1 MGLLS
6 ALSGPAMGIMANG
19 ANNGEP
25 EGSPVGW
32 SNTTRAASMLQE
44 LANAGLMTEAMVR
57 LQRLRVADQADAL
70 VRISPDAQDALLELL
85 PSEFIGAIVGE
96 LETEEAVSV
105 CERLAAVRLAEVFD
119 AASPDI
125 TADVLKELEPDAADA
140 ALAAMRT
147 AQDVIPLLEYEDDD
161 AGGLMTPE
169 FIALRETMNVAQALD
184 FVRLWAEEIG
194 PDPEYMHYLFV
205 VDRSGA
211 LKGGLSLAQLVLARR
226 SQHVSLLMDE
236 DIISVGVETD
246 QEDAARLMERY
257 DIFNLPV
264 VDDDERLVGVVW
276 LDDMFRVLDEEATE
290 DMFRMIGVAEEEK
303 ALGPFWRSVRNRL
316 PWLIVNL
323 GTAVLAGIVITL
335 FQDTMGQVVALAAF
349 LPVIA
354 GQGGI
359 AGTQTLTLIIR
370 SITLGEVSPANAR
383 QLLLKELGLGLVHG
397 FALGL
402 VVGAIAF
409 FWKGSEYLALVVG
422 VAMTANLVVAGI
434 SGVVV
439 PLGFRAL
446 KIDPAL
452 SSAVAVTT
460 LTDVLGFLVYLGL
473 ATATIGLIVR
483 SL

>member
-1 MGLLS
+1 
-6 ALSGPAMGIMANG
+6 MAIG
-19 ANNGEP
+19 ANNGNPGDSAVEWTDAAQAVEML
-25 EGSPVGW
+25 EGLVD
-32 SNTTRAASMLQE
+32 
-44 LANAGLMTEAMVR
+44 AGLTTEAIVR

-70 VRISPDAQDALLELL
+70 VSVSPETQAALLTAL
-85 PSEFIGAIVGE
+85 PPQQLGLIVNA
-96 LETEEAVSV
+96 LETDDAVAV
-105 CERLAAVRLAEVFD
+105 CDRLTVDKLSEVLD
-119 AASPDI
+119 ETSPDI
-125 TADVLKELEPDAADA
+125 SADVLKGLDPEAANA
-140 ALAAMRT
+140 ALAVMST
-147 AQDVIPLLEYEDDD
+147 ASDVIPLLEYEDDN

-169 FIALRETMNVAQALD
+169 FIALSETMNVEQALA
-184 FVRLWAEEIG
+184 FVRLWANEIE

-205 VDRSGA
+205 VDSDGM
-211 LKGGLSLAQLVLARR
+211 LKGGLSLAQLVLASRN
-226 SQHVSLLMDE
+226 QFVSLLMDE

-246 QEDAARLMERY
+246 QEEAARLMERY
-257 DIFNLPV
+257 DIFTLPV
-264 VDDDERLVGVVW
+264 VDDDGRLVGVVW
-276 LDDMFRVLDEEATE
+276 LDDMIRVLHEEATE

-303 ALGPFWRSVRNRL
+303 ALGPFWRSVKNRL

-323 GTAVLAGIVITL
+323 GTAVLAGFVITL
-335 FQDTMGQVVALAAF
+335 FQSTMGQVVALAAF

-370 SITLGEVSPANAR
+370 SITLGEVSPADAK

-397 FALGL
+397 LALGL
-402 VVGAIAF
+402 LVGVVTFI
-409 FWKGSEYLALVVG
+409 WKGSEFLALVVG
-422 VAMTANLVVAGI
+422 VAMLANLVVAGI

-460 LTDVLGFLVYLGL
+460 LTDVIGFLVYLGL
-473 ATATIGLIVR
+473 ATAVIGLIVQ

>member
-1 MGLLS
+1 MT
-6 ALSGPAMGIMANG
+6 AG

-25 EGSPVGW
+25 ERSVGEW
-32 SNTTRAASMLQE
+32 SDTTRLASMLQE
-44 LANAGLMTEAMVR
+44 LSDAGLRIEAMVR

-70 VRISPDAQDALLELL
+70 VQISPEAQDALLELL
-85 PSEFIGAIVGE
+85 TSQQIGEIVGE

-105 CERLAAVRLAEVFD
+105 CERLTAGRLAEVFD
-119 AASPDI
+119 ATSPDI
-125 TADVLKELEPDAADA
+125 TADVLKGLALDAADA
-140 ALAAMRT
+140 ALAAMST
-147 AQDVIPLLEYEDDD
+147 AQDVIPLLEYEDDA

-169 FIALRETMNVAQALD
+169 FIALRETMNVAQAQE
-184 FVRLWAEEIG
+184 FIRIWADEIG
-194 PDPEYMHYLFV
+194 PAPEYMHYLFV
-205 VDRSGA
+205 VDLNGV
-211 LKGGLSLAQLVLARR
+211 LKGGLSLAQLVLAHR

-264 VDDDERLVGVVW
+264 VDDEGRLVGVVW
-276 LDDMFRVLDEEATE
+276 LDDMIRVLEEEATE

-323 GTAVLAGIVITL
+323 GTVLLAGFIITL
-335 FQDTMGQVVALAAF
+335 FQSTMVQVVALAAF

-402 VVGAIAF
+402 VVGVVAF
-409 FWKGSEYLALVVG
+409 IWKGSEFLAVVVG
-422 VAMTANLVVAGI
+422 VAMLANLVVAGI

-473 ATATIGLIVR
+473 ATAAIGLIVR

>member
-1 MGLLS
+1 MYR
-6 ALSGPAMGIMANG
+6 
-19 ANNGEP
+19 GEDI
-25 EGSPVGW
+25 EDSDYSLTEW
-32 SNTTRAASMLQE
+32 SDSSRFASILQE
-44 LANAGLMTEAMVR
+44 LVDAGLTSEARVR
-57 LQRLRVADQADAL
+57 LQRLHIVDQAEALTRISSDAQVALLDVLPPDDVGAMLQALDTTEAVSICYALDIDRLPEVLDVTSPDIAADAL
-70 VRISPDAQDALLELL
+70 RGLSD
-85 PSEFIGAIVGE
+85 
-96 LETEEAVSV
+96 
-105 CERLAAVRLAEVFD
+105 EVTD
-119 AASPDI
+119 
-125 TADVLKELEPDAADA
+125 K
-140 ALAAMRT
+140 ALAAMKT
-147 AQDVIPLLEYEDDD
+147 AQEVIPLLEYEDDA

-169 FIALRETMNVAQALD
+169 FIALRETMNVAQALE
-184 FVRLWAEEIG
+184 FVRLWADEIG

-205 VDRSGA
+205 VDRSGV
-211 LKGGLSLAQLVLARR
+211 LKGGLSLAQLVLAGR

-236 DIISVGVETD
+236 NIISVGVETD

-264 VDDDERLVGVVW
+264 LDDSGRLVGVVW
-276 LDDMFRVLDEEATE
+276 LDDMIRVLHDEATE
-290 DMFRMIGVAEEEK
+290 DMFRMIGVAQEEK

-316 PWLIVNL
+316 PWLVVNL
-323 GTAVLAGIVITL
+323 GTAVLAGLVITM
-335 FQDTMGQVVALAAF
+335 FQGTLEQVVALAAF

-383 QLLLKELGLGLVHG
+383 HLLLKELGLGVVHG
-397 FALGL
+397 LALGVL
-402 VVGAIAF
+402 VGVIAY

-422 VAMTANLVVAGI
+422 IAMVANLVVAGI

-446 KIDPAL
+446 RIDPAL

-473 ATATIGLIVR
+473 ASAAIRLIVG

>member
-1 MGLLS
+1 M
-6 ALSGPAMGIMANG
+6 ALGENNEGPDF
-19 ANNGEP
+19 
-25 EGSPVGW
+25 PVDEWGDVA
-32 SNTTRAASMLQE
+32 RAASMLE
-44 LANAGLMTEAMVR
+44 GLVNEGLTAEAMVR
-57 LQRLRVADQADAL
+57 LKRLRIADQAEAL
-70 VRISPDAQDALLELL
+70 VRFPPDAQTVLLAVL
-85 PSEFIGAIVGE
+85 PSDDLGAIIKE
-96 LETEEAVSV
+96 LEVEDAVAL
-105 CERLAAVRLAEVFD
+105 CEKIENSKLPEIFD

-125 TADVLKELEPDAADA
+125 AADVLKALEPASAEDV
-140 ALAAMRT
+140 LVKMET
-147 AQDVIPLLEYEDDD
+147 APDVIPLLEYEDDA

-169 FIALRETMNVAQALD
+169 FVALRETMTTGQALD
-184 FVRLWAEEIG
+184 FLRLWAREIG
-194 PDPEYMHYLFV
+194 PDPEYLHYLFV
-205 VDRSGA
+205 VDWEGA
-211 LKGGLSLAQLVLARR
+211 LKGGLSLAQLVLASRG
-226 SQHVSLLMDE
+226 QFVSLLMDE

-246 QEDAARLMERY
+246 QEEAARLMERY

-264 VDDDERLVGVVW
+264 VDDDGRLVGVVW
-276 LDDMFRVLDEEATE
+276 LDDMIRVLEDEATE

-316 PWLIVNL
+316 PWLVVNL
-323 GTAVLAGIVITL
+323 GTAVLAGYVITL
-335 FQDTMGQVVALAAF
+335 FQSTMGQVVALAAF

-397 FALGL
+397 LALGL
-402 VVGAIAF
+402 VVGLIAF
-409 FWKGSEYLALVVG
+409 IWKGSEYLALVVG
-422 VAMTANLVVAGI
+422 IAMTANLVVAGI

-446 KIDPAL
+446 RIDPAL

-473 ATATIGLIVR
+473 ATAVIGLIVG

>member
-1 MGLLS
+1 MALGENNEGPDTFVGEWADITQIATMLEGLV
-6 ALSGPAMGIMANG
+6 N
-19 ANNGEP
+19 
-25 EGSPVGW
+25 EGL
-32 SNTTRAASMLQE
+32 TA
-44 LANAGLMTEAMVR
+44 EAMVR
-57 LQRLRVADQADAL
+57 LKRLRIADQAEAL
-70 VRISPDAQDALLELL
+70 VRISTEAQTALLDVL
-85 PSEFIGAIVGE
+85 PSEDLGAIIE
-96 LETEEAVSV
+96 DLEVEEAVAF
-105 CERLAAVRLAEVFD
+105 CERLAIDKLPVIFD
-119 AASPDI
+119 AASPHI
-125 TADVLKELEPDAADA
+125 AADVLRALEPASAEDVIAE
-140 ALAAMRT
+140 MET
-147 AQDVIPLLEYEDDD
+147 APEVIPLLEYEDDA

-169 FIALRETMNVAQALD
+169 FVALRETMTVEQALD
-184 FVRLWAEEIG
+184 FVRLWAREIG
-194 PDPEYMHYLFV
+194 PDPEYLHYLFV
-205 VDRSGA
+205 VDWEGA
-211 LKGGLSLAQLVLARR
+211 LKGGLSLAQLVLASRG
-226 SQHVSLLMDE
+226 QFVSLLMDE

-246 QEDAARLMERY
+246 QEEAARLMERY

-264 VDDDERLVGVVW
+264 VDDDGRLVGVVW
-276 LDDMFRVLDEEATE
+276 LDDMIRVLDDEATE
-290 DMFRMIGVAEEEK
+290 DMFRMIGLDQEEK

-316 PWLIVNL
+316 PWLVVNL
-323 GTAVLAGIVITL
+323 GTAVLAGYVITL
-335 FQDTMGQVVALAAF
+335 FQSTMGQVVALAAF

-397 FALGL
+397 LALGL
-402 VVGAIAF
+402 VVGLIAF
-409 FWKGSEYLALVVG
+409 IWKGSEYLALVVG

-473 ATATIGLIVR
+473 ATAAIGLIVE